1 MSQKIVFLAQFQV
14 IFKKKKKNHHMP
26 DALCF
31 IESLVKISNK
41 FDHISVGYIQKNR
54 PETT

>member
-14 IFKKKKKNHHMP
+14 IFKKKNKNHHMP

-41 FDHISVGYIQKNR
+41 FDHISVGYIQKNH